1 MTEEITQ
8 LTPEQQSLIRV
19 YRKKWKEIAYS
30 TEPIDREEA
39 ALAVKSAYAMIG
51 KKEPKIIFLDS
62 PFSAFSNMASRF
74 VKAVDLDNNL
84 DLSQEILVNKL
95 WEQMI
100 KSYCET
106 INDFWCV
113 LEKELWGFRLDPR
126 NEYIKKRREQIYWR
140 SKLWKELTKN
150 LYMPLRYILEYLFVD
165 RLGMIIFNGTDH
177 FLMEIFKE
185 YLDSEIKKKFK
196 QQGVILEH
204 EFLYDSSLL
213 YGVVC
218 GLLHNHVY
226 NAFLSISIF
235 NSWISR
241 AAFVDFCV
249 SVLNLP
255 VNQKKWSLFESLVK
269 QCNWMFP
276 LENIC
281 FVCDRPRILSFD
293 NQNRLHAEGC
303 PAIQFADGFSVYA
316 HHGVRLPE
324 AYGKI
329 PPNQWHS
336 EWILSEKN
344 AELRRL
350 LIENIGYDRI
360 CQELQATELDNWQE
374 YSLLKIDFHVDVES
388 MYLLK
393 MTCPS
398 TGHIHALRVPPN
410 MKSAKEAITW
420 VNWGISPEEFSVQT

>member
-19 YRKKWKEIAYS
+19 YRQKWKKIAYS
-30 TEPIDREEA
+30 TEPIDREQA
-39 ALAVKSAYAMIG
+39 GLAVKCAYAMIG

-62 PFSAFSNMASRF
+62 PFSAFSNIASRM
-74 VKAVDLDNNL
+74 VKAVDLDNNNNL
-84 DLSQEILVNKL
+84 DLSQEILEGKL
-95 WEQMI
+95 HEQMKKI
-100 KSYCET
+100 YDET
-106 INDFWCV
+106 RNVWYL
-113 LEKELWGFRLDPR
+113 LEEELWGFRSSEM
-126 NEYIKKRREQIYWR
+126 NEYIKNRREQIYWK

-165 RLGMIIFNGTDH
+165 RLGMIILSGTER
-177 FLMEIFKE
+177 FLIEIFRE
-185 YLDSEIKKKFK
+185 YLESEIKKKLK
-196 QQGVILEH
+196 QQGVILEGK
-204 EFLYDSSLL
+204 FYGTSLVD
-213 YGVVC
+213 GVVF
-218 GLLHNHVY
+218 GLLHNHFY
-226 NAFLSISIF
+226 NVFLTVSIF

-281 FVCDRPRILSFD
+281 FVCDRPNILAFD
-293 NQNRLHAEGC
+293 NQNRLHGESS
-303 PAIQFADGFSVYA
+303 PAIQFGDGFSIYA

-360 CQELQATELDNWQE
+360 CQELQAIELDNWQE
-374 YSLLKIDFHVDVES
+374 YSLLKIDYHVDVES

-398 TGHIHALRVPPN
+398 TGHIHALRVPPT